1 VHTAISEDGYELILH
16 HIPHGK
22 IPSTPKGPVL
32 LQHGLTDASA
42 GFCLNSPQESLAYIL
57 ADNGYDVWLGN
68 NRGNGYSMYNTK
80 FGPDDPR
87 FWDFSWDEMALIDF
101 PTLINYV
108 VTTTN
113 SPKISYIGH
122 SEGTIQAFAGLVA
135 KPEIAS
141 KLRIFVA
148 LAPVAYVADI
158 TVELLRVLAR
168 LDADELLTLLG
179 LREFYLPDIAHRL
192 LPDICRISPRNCN
205 YGGDLFYGR
214 DTYLNESRLEVY
226 TNYEPFPTS
235 SKNIIHWAQGVRS
248 RTFRRYDYGAAG
260 NTLHYGQSTPPPY
273 ELSKYPTTL
282 PLVLVTGG
290 IDGLAD
296 PNDVKILLSQLPS
309 TLQPTII
316 HRDDYGHLD
325 PLLGD
330 ASYRLTY
337 PDVLQQLAKYT

>member
-1 VHTAISEDGYELILH
+1 
-16 HIPHGK
+16 
-22 IPSTPKGPVL
+22 
-32 LQHGLTDASA
+32 
-42 GFCLNSPQESLAYIL
+42 
-57 ADNGYDVWLGN
+57 
-68 NRGNGYSMYNTK
+68 
-80 FGPDDPR
+80 
-87 FWDFSWDEMALIDF
+87 
-101 PTLINYV
+101 
-108 VTTTN
+108 VT
-113 SPKISYIGH
+113 
-122 SEGTIQAFAGLVA
+122 F
-135 KPEIAS
+135 
-141 KLRIFVA
+141 
-148 LAPVAYVADI
+148 
-158 TVELLRVLAR
+158 
-168 LDADELLTLLG
+168 
-179 LREFYLPDIAHRL
+179 
-192 LPDICRISPRNCN
+192 
-205 YGGDLFYGR
+205 FYGR